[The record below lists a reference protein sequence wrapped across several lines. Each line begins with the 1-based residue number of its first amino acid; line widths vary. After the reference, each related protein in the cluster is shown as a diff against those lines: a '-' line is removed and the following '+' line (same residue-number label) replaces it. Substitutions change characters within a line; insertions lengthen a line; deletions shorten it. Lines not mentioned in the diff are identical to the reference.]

1 MKLRIFGRP
10 ALAVGLLGLT
20 VLLLAA
26 ATRAIGWPYG
36 LIVLPVA
43 LFYLVLF
50 GLALRAFARLETLEC
65 WVDWTK
71 PQRLL
76 ILSPHE
82 DDCVI
87 SSGGIGSRNHELGG
101 ATRIVYLAPDETPG
115 LPERRAEEARAA
127 WREAGLVPSDLVH
140 LDLLPRLRQCDPQKL
155 RIAGERLRAIIDA
168 FRPTVLVMPMF
179 EGGHIHHDM
188 VAGLIGSIVTAADG
202 FEVYEAPEY
211 SPYASLRFTPH
222 RVIGLCT
229 RWLGLV
235 SYYGPP
241 DGIDARPV
249 LKFRLTAAEL
259 ERKRRM
265 LGAFVSQNARSLM
278 ETRAYHDRL
287 VRWTPG
293 PPRRHPFELSGSFL
307 AFALAARRILPPALV
322 DRLLPVEHGTIGREP
337 ALTDWDAEIGGRSS
351 S

>member
-10 ALAVGLLGLT
+10 ALAVGLLGLAA
-20 VLLLAA
+20 LALA
-26 ATRAIGWPYG
+26 VMTRVVGWPYG
-36 LIVLPVA
+36 LILLPVT

-50 GLALRAFARLETLEC
+50 GLAGWALSRLAVLER
-65 WVDWTK
+65 WTDWTT

-87 SSGGIGSRNHELGG
+87 SSGGIGARNRALGG
-101 ATRIVYLAPDETPG
+101 ATRIVYLAPDEAPG
-115 LPERRAEEARAA
+115 LPERRAAEARAA
-127 WREAGLVPSDLVH
+127 WQEAGLAPTDLVH
-140 LDLLPRLRQCDPQKL
+140 LDLLPRLRRRDPQKL
-155 RIAGERLRAIIDA
+155 RAAGERLRAIIDD

-188 VAGLIGSIVTAADG
+188 VVGLIGTIVTPADT
-202 FEVYEAPEY
+202 FAIYEAPEY

-222 RVIGLCT
+222 RVISLCT

-249 LKFRLTAAEL
+249 LKVRLSAAEL
-259 ERKRRM
+259 HAKRRM
-265 LGAFVSQNARSLM
+265 LGAFVSQNAPSLM
-278 ETRAYHDRL
+278 ETRSYPDRL

-293 PPRRHPFELSGSFL
+293 VRRHPFELSGSFL
-307 AFALAARRILPPALV
+307 AFVLAARRILPAALV
-322 DRLLPVEHGTIGREP
+322 DRLLPVEQGTIGREP
-337 ALTDWDAEIGGRSS
+337 ALTDWEAEIGGR
-351 S
+351 

>member
-1 MKLRIFGRP
+1 MKLRIFGKP
-10 ALAVGLLGLT
+10 AVAVGLLGLAA
-20 VLLLAA
+20 LLLFAVM
-26 ATRAIGWPYG
+26 RMVGWPNG

-50 GLALRAFARLETLEC
+50 GLALRAFSRLETLER
-65 WVDWTK
+65 WVDWTG

-87 SSGGIGSRNHELGG
+87 SCGGIGPRNHALGG
-101 ATRIVYLAPDETPG
+101 ATRIVYLARDETPG

-127 WREAGLVPSDLVH
+127 WREAGLAPSDLVH
-140 LDLLPRLRQCDPQKL
+140 LDLLPKLRERDPQKL
-155 RIAGERLRAIIDA
+155 RAAGARLRAIIDE
-168 FRPTVLVMPMF
+168 FQPTVLVMPMF

-188 VAGLIGSIVTAADG
+188 VAKLIGAIVTSADG
-202 FEVYEAPEY
+202 FEIYEAPEY

-222 RVIGLCT
+222 RVIALCA
-229 RWLGLV
+229 RWLGVV

-241 DGIDARPV
+241 DGIDGRPV

-259 ERKRRM
+259 DAKRRM
-265 LGAFVSQNARSLM
+265 LGAFVSQNAPSLM
-278 ETRAYHDRL
+278 ETRSYPDRL
-287 VRWTPG
+287 VRWAPG
-293 PPRRHPFELSGSFL
+293 ARRHPFERRGSFL
-307 AFALAARRILPPALV
+307 AFALAARRILPAALV

-337 ALTDWDAEIGGRSS
+337 ALTDWEAEIGSR
-351 S
+351 

>member
-20 VLLLAA
+20 ALLLAVM
-26 ATRAIGWPYG
+26 TRAIGWPYG
-36 LIVLPVA
+36 SILLPIT
-43 LFYLVLF
+43 LFYLALF
-50 GLALRAFARLETLEC
+50 ALAGWALSRLAILER
-65 WVDWTK
+65 WTEWST

-87 SSGGIGSRNHELGG
+87 SSGGIGARNHALGG
-101 ATRIVYLAPDETPG
+101 ATRIVYLAPDEAPG
-115 LPERRAEEARAA
+115 LPERRAAEARAA
-127 WREAGLVPSDLVH
+127 WREAGLEPSDLVH
-140 LDLLPRLRQCDPQKL
+140 LDLLPRLRQRDPQKL
-155 RIAGERLRAIIDA
+155 RTAGERLRAIIDD

-188 VAGLIGSIVTAADG
+188 VAGLIGSIVTPADT
-202 FEVYEAPEY
+202 FAIYEAPEY

-249 LKFRLTAAEL
+249 LKVRLTAAEL
-259 ERKRRM
+259 DAKRRM
-265 LGAFVSQNARSLM
+265 LGAFVSQNAPSLM
-278 ETRAYHDRL
+278 ETRSYPDRL

-293 PPRRHPFELSGSFL
+293 VRRHPFELRGSFL
-307 AFALAARRILPPALV
+307 AFALAARRVLPAALV
-322 DRLLPVEHGTIGREP
+322 DRLLPVERGTIGREP
-337 ALTDWDAEIGGRSS
+337 ALTDWEAEIGSR
-351 S
+351 

>member
-10 ALAVGLLGLT
+10 SLAVGLLGLAT
-20 VLLLAA
+20 LVLAV

-36 LIVLPVA
+36 LILLPIT

-50 GLALRAFARLETLEC
+50 GLAGWALSRLAVLER
-65 WVDWTK
+65 WIDWST

-87 SSGGIGSRNHELGG
+87 SSGGIGPRNQALGG
-101 ATRIVYLAPDETPG
+101 ATSIVYLAPDETPG
-115 LPERRAEEARAA
+115 LPGRRAAEARTA
-127 WREAGLVPSDLVH
+127 WQQAGLAPTDLVH
-140 LDLLPRLRQCDPQKL
+140 LDLLPRLRQRDPQKL
-155 RIAGERLRAIIDA
+155 RAAGERLRAIIDE
-168 FRPTVLVMPMF
+168 FQPTVLVMPMF

-188 VAGLIGSIVTAADG
+188 VVGLIGTIVTPADI
-202 FEVYEAPEY
+202 FAVYEAPEY

-249 LKFRLTAAEL
+249 LKVRLTVAEL
-259 ERKRRM
+259 DLKHRM
-265 LGAFVSQNARSLM
+265 LGAFVSQNAPSLM
-278 ETRAYHDRL
+278 ETRSYPDRL

-293 PPRRHPFELSGSFL
+293 VRRRPFELSGSFL
-307 AFALAARRILPPALV
+307 AFALAARRLLPAALV
-322 DRLLPVEHGTIGREP
+322 DRLLPVEPGTIGREP
-337 ALTDWDAEIGGRSS
+337 AITDWDAEIDVR
-351 S
+351 

>member
-10 ALAVGLLGLT
+10 ALAVGLLGLAA
-20 VLLLAA
+20 LLLAA
-26 ATRAIGWPYG
+26 MTWAIGWPYG
-36 LIVLPVA
+36 LIVLPIA
-43 LFYLVLF
+43 LFYVVLF
-50 GLALRAFARLETLEC
+50 GLALRAFARLETLER
-65 WVDWTK
+65 WVEWSK

-82 DDCVI
+82 DDCAI
-87 SSGGIGSRNHELGG
+87 SCGGIGPRNHELGG
-101 ATRIVYLAPDETPG
+101 TTRIVYLAPDEAPG
-115 LPERRAEEARAA
+115 LPQRRAEEARTA
-127 WREAGLVPSDLVH
+127 WREAGLAPSDLVH
-140 LDLLPRLRQCDPQKL
+140 LDLLPRLRERNPQKL
-155 RIAGERLRAIIDA
+155 RAAGARLRAIIDE

-188 VAGLIGSIVTAADG
+188 VAGLIGSILTPADR

-211 SPYASLRFTPH
+211 SPCVSLRFTPH

-241 DGIDARPV
+241 DGIDGRPV
-249 LKFRLTAAEL
+249 LKFRLTAAGL

-265 LGAFVSQNARSLM
+265 LGAFVSQNAPSLM
-278 ETRAYHDRL
+278 ETRTYPDRL

-293 PPRRHPFELSGSFL
+293 PSPRHPFAPRGSFL

-337 ALTDWDAEIGGRSS
+337 TLTDWDAEIGDR
-351 S
+351 